1 MRNNNKE
8 TIVMEFS
15 EIEFCE
21 NDKLWE
27 QNDKLWEDQKFYFVL
42 PSLSSL

>member
-15 EIEFCE
+15 QIDFCE
-21 NDKLWE
+21 KDKLCEEKWV
-27 QNDKLWEDQKFYFVL
+27 NYG
-42 PSLSSL
+42 

>member
-15 EIEFCE
+15 EIEFCKKSWE
-21 NDKLWE
+21 NY
-27 QNDKLWEDQKFYFVL
+27 DKLWEDFMGTY
-42 PSLSSL
+42 